1 MLSNVAVTDL
11 AAVIVSV
18 QVLVPEQ
25 PAVPP
30 QPANVEPAAGAAA
43 STTFLPDTY
52 VALQAPPSQVTE
64 PLPAPV
70 LVTVSA

>member
-1 MLSNVAVTDL
+1 MLNVAVTDL
-11 AAVIVSV
+11 APVMVSV

-43 STTFLPDTY
+43 STTFLPDEY
-52 VALQAPPSQVTE
+52 VALQVPPSQATE
-64 PLPAPV
+64 PLPVPD
-70 LVTVSA
+70 LVTVNA